1 MYKNVL
7 IIGSGNQGLSLA
19 YDLSV
24 SGVCVNLWNRSF
36 KTIAKLVETKTIYSL
51 LDSAN
56 KAVLNKISDNIKEV
70 VSDFIIVCVP
80 NSAYS
85 DIARLLSGVI
95 NKNTII
101 LLSPGRTFGAI
112 SFMESLKKCG
122 VVDMPHIFELQTIIH
137 TTRKI
142 NEDTVKIYARKKDVL
157 ISSFFYRD
165 MELLNKFPEFLS
177 NHLQYVDSMVYTS
190 LGNIGMLLHCAPTLM
205 NVGCIESERVSFKY
219 YFDGISPT
227 IASFIE
233 KMDKERLYVSSLLGY
248 KLESVIDWVN
258 RTYDSHGISL
268 YESLQNNKKY
278 REIDAPDSVHHRYI
292 FEDIPCGLVPLE
304 GLASLLR
311 IQIPYTSVVIDL
323 ANKLMECDFRD
334 QGRKIN
340 SEMLSLLRIK

>member
-1 MYKNVL
+1 
-7 IIGSGNQGLSLA
+7 
-19 YDLSV
+19 
-24 SGVCVNLWNRSF
+24 
-36 KTIAKLVETKTIYSL
+36 
-51 LDSAN
+51 
-56 KAVLNKISDNIKEV
+56 
-70 VSDFIIVCVP
+70 
-80 NSAYS
+80 
-85 DIARLLSGVI
+85 
-95 NKNTII
+95 
-101 LLSPGRTFGAI
+101 
-112 SFMESLKKCG
+112 
-122 VVDMPHIFELQTIIH
+122 
-137 TTRKI
+137 
-142 NEDTVKIYARKKDVL
+142 
-157 ISSFFYRD
+157 